1 MILNASIAL
10 NWILF
15 LALFPI
21 AFFWFRRAWRI
32 LFRRDFS
39 EVALKGG
46 MPPANPARYAPY
58 TLAINLIGGV
68 VIVFTIFNTVS
79 MTVVERVK
87 EIGTI
92 RAMGFRRGFVGRLFL
107 AESALTGL
115 FGAGLALALGVG
127 LSRLVNSAGVQ
138 WTPPSNATPLTVRLM
153 VLENPTFAI
162 SVLLFLVVIAVLAAV
177 LPTFRAARLNIVQ
190 SLQRG

>member
-1 MILNASIAL
+1 MIFNASIAL

-68 VIVFTIFNTVS
+68 VIVFTIFGIVTGS
-79 MTVVERVK
+79 MDFDTWTATAGV
-87 EIGTI
+87 TI
-92 RAMGFRRGFVGRLFL
+92 WMKFFL
-107 AESALTGL
+107 D
-115 FGAGLALALGVG
+115 FALGRHAHPIVPKRRK
-127 LSRLVNSAGVQ
+127 LDDA
-138 WTPPSNATPLTVRLM
+138 
-153 VLENPTFAI
+153 EPTA
-162 SVLLFLVVIAVLAAV
+162 
-177 LPTFRAARLNIVQ
+177 PK
-190 SLQRG
+190 

>member
-1 MILNASIAL
+1 MIFNASIAL

-58 TLAINLIGGV
+58 TLAINLIGGA
-68 VIVFTIFNTVS
+68 VIVFTIFGIVT
-79 MTVVERVK
+79 
-87 EIGTI
+87 GTMDFDTWT
-92 RAMGFRRGFVGRLFL
+92 A
-107 AESALTGL
+107 T
-115 FGAGLALALGVG
+115 AGVTIWFKFFADYI
-127 LSRLVNSAGVQ
+127 LSRHAHPIVPKRKKLDEA
-138 WTPPSNATPLTVRLM
+138 
-153 VLENPTFAI
+153 EPTA
-162 SVLLFLVVIAVLAAV
+162 
-177 LPTFRAARLNIVQ
+177 PK
-190 SLQRG
+190 